1 MCIRDRYSDKKMYEN
16 NRKSD
21 TVLVF
26 DWDGNPIKKYSLDT
40 DAYYIAVDSTQQS
53 LFAAVKNSS
62 SGWKIICY
70 ALD

>member
-1 MCIRDRYSDKKMYEN
+1 MLII
-16 NRKSD
+16 
-21 TVLVF
+21 LQ
-26 DWDGNPIKKYSLDT
+26 
-40 DAYYIAVDSTQQS
+40 AVDSTQES

>member
-1 MCIRDRYSDKKMYEN
+1 MFMLCTLIKKCTKIAENQIPYWFLTGMVIR
-16 NRKSD
+16 
-21 TVLVF
+21 L
-26 DWDGNPIKKYSLDT
+26 KKYSLDT